1 MSSGPSIA
9 TRTGDD
15 GTTSLLYGQRVAKD
29 HPQIEAVG
37 AFDELN
43 AAIGF
48 AKATT
53 PDPAQRTLLEL
64 IQKDLVALMGELA
77 CAESDAARY
86 AESKFQKI
94 GEPELARLDAGNDRR
109 RAMAARYADRLAGI
123 PGLGLPRAPQ
133 WAEPVWHLYVV
144 RTDRRT
150 ELVQALD
157 KAGIGSLIHYPIP
170 PPLQDAYA
178 DLKQGRGSYP
188 LAETLAETVLS
199 LPMGPHRKAAD
210 VDEVAAVVRRTL
222 V

>member
-1 MSSGPSIA
+1 MSTPRSIA

-53 PDPAQRTLLEL
+53 PDAERKAALEL
-64 IQKDLVALMGELA
+64 LQRDLVALMGELA

-94 GEPELARLDAGNDRR
+94 GEAELARLDAALAALEARPVRLDNWATPGANLPAAALDLARTAAR
-109 RAMAARYADRLAGI
+109 RAERRLIA
-123 PGLGLPRAPQ
+123 LPAQGRSVRP
-133 WAEPVWHLYVV
+133 VV
-144 RTDRRT
+144 RQFVNR
-150 ELVQALD
+150 V
-157 KAGIGSLIHYPIP
+157 S
-170 PPLQDAYA
+170 
-178 DLKQGRGSYP
+178 DLLWLMARA
-188 LAETLAETVLS
+188 AEQ
-199 LPMGPHRKAAD
+199 
-210 VDEVAAVVRRTL
+210 
-222 V
+222 